1 MQNSIDKEK
10 TESNTMKETKT
21 MNIKWKAKI
30 KENGRRK
37 LMENESDD
45 HAT

>member
-1 MQNSIDKEK
+1 
-10 TESNTMKETKT
+10 MKETKT
-21 MNIKWKAKI
+21 MNIERNAKM

-37 LMENESDD
+37 LMENQSDV